1 MTTDPYAQCP
11 CGSGKKFKWCCQPIY
26 AGINR
31 ALEQDANGQHEAAL
45 KTIDDVTREH
55 AGNPEAWGQKAK
67 LLYAN
72 GKVEE
77 AEEALQRAFALN
89 ANYPYGLLLRAL
101 FRFHEGE
108 FGGALLLARRAA
120 EAYDPEAHDYLAQ
133 IYGLIFECEMKH
145 NRPVAAH
152 AALRLAA
159 RYQPADEDARAG
171 LEAVFGK
178 DSRLPE
184 AARRDYALMSP
195 PAGAGPRR
203 AAWDQALQSVSS
215 PRLGDVAH
223 AFEALAQQDDPDA
236 PAWFNLGLARA
247 WLGDNAAALEALDR
261 YLELEAD
268 EPAATP
274 AATLQEVLRLG
285 RGLEEQADYHDYSFA
300 LRLTDPKPVE
310 ALLQEWAQAHRLVP
324 VQTGQ
329 EGVFVAL
336 VLELSTA
343 SLITVGRPAADAGH
357 FAGYLSIVGNV
368 FQVHSP
374 LQEPFERLRDE
385 VRQRLAVGLGELHEH
400 RGPGQFQ
407 DVTAEALLFPMSG
420 DEQQAKERVLAHART
435 YFEEKW
441 VQRPRHS
448 LTGNTPLDAAGHA
461 TLRKKLRGVIEF
473 IEQCARLGML
483 SGYDFNGLRR
493 KLGLQAAAP
502 AQPAADGAAPD
513 VSGMGAAELAALKAE
528 GLTEGQLEQAL
539 QAAQKL
545 DAQELAANFARAL
558 VARPP
563 SAERPDRYPV
573 YSFLTQRALQEGDK
587 DAALDYVNEGERVDC
602 EHNGGRRR
610 NDYELRRGQ
619 VHVKRG
625 EAEAAQEVFQR
636 LIERVPSELRY
647 RGSAAEAMLALK
659 QGDKALRF
667 AEEGLAAA
675 RQANDRDSEQ
685 YLQELADAA
694 RKQMR

>member
-1 MTTDPYAQCP
+1 MALDPYGPCP

-26 AGINR
+26 AGINT

-45 KTIDDVTREH
+45 KTIDAVTREH
-55 AGNPEAWGQKAK
+55 EGNPEAWGQKAK

-72 GKVEE
+72 GKAEE
-77 AEEALQRAFALN
+77 AEEALQHAFALN
-89 ANYPYGLLLRAL
+89 PNYPYGLLLQAL

-108 FGGALLLARRAA
+108 LGGALLLARRAA
-120 EAYDPEAHDYLAQ
+120 EAYDPDAHDYLAQ
-133 IYGLIFECEMKH
+133 IYALVFECEMKS

-159 RYQPADEDARAG
+159 RYRPGDEEARAG
-171 LEAVFGK
+171 LDAVFGK

-184 AARRDYALMSP
+184 AARRDYALLSP
-195 PAGAGPRR
+195 PAGGSRR
-203 AAWDQALQSVSS
+203 AAWDRALHSANS
-215 PRLGDVAH
+215 PRLGEAAH
-223 AFEALAQQDDPDA
+223 AFEVLTQQDGGDTA
-236 PAWFNLGLARA
+236 AWFNLGVARA
-247 WLGDNAAALEALDR
+247 WLGDNAGALEALDR

-268 EPAATP
+268 EKATET

-285 RGLEEQADYHDYSFA
+285 RGLEEEADYHDYSFA
-300 LRLTDPKPVE
+300 LRLSDPKPVE
-310 ALLQEWAQAHRLVP
+310 ALLQEWAQAHRLIP

-343 SLITVGRPAADAGH
+343 SLITVGRPAADAGQ

-368 FQVHSP
+368 LQVHSP
-374 LQEPFERLRDE
+374 LKEPFERLRDE
-385 VRQRLAVGLGELHEH
+385 MRQKLAVGLGELHEH

-407 DVTAEALLFPMSG
+407 DVTAEALLFPLTG
-420 DEQQAKERVLAHART
+420 DEQQAKERVLAHARS
-435 YFEEKW
+435 YYEEKW

-448 LTGNTPLDAAGHA
+448 LLGNTPLDAAGHA
-461 TLRKKLRGVIEF
+461 TLRKKLRGVVDF
-473 IEQCARLGML
+473 VEQCAKVGML

-493 KLGLQAAAP
+493 KLGLLDTAPAPAAP
-502 AQPAADGAAPD
+502 AGAAQD
-513 VSGMGAAELAALKAE
+513 VAAMGAAELAALNIE

-539 QAAQKL
+539 HAAQKL
-545 DAQELAANFARAL
+545 DAQELASHFAKAL

-563 SAERPDRYPV
+563 GAERPDRYPV
-573 YSFLTQRALQEGDK
+573 YSYLTQRALQEGDK

-602 EHNGGRRR
+602 EHNEGRRR

-659 QGDKALRF
+659 QGAKALRF

-685 YLQELADAA
+685 YLQELAAAA
-694 RKQMR
+694 RKQMG

>member
-1 MTTDPYAQCP
+1 MALDPYGPCP

-45 KTIDDVTREH
+45 KTIDEVVRAHE
-55 AGNPEAWGQKAK
+55 GNPEAWGQKAK

-72 GKVEE
+72 GKPEE

-108 FGGALLLARRAA
+108 YPGCLLLARRAA

-133 IYGLIFECEMKH
+133 IYALAFECEMKM

-152 AALRLAA
+152 VALRLAA
-159 RYQPADEDARAG
+159 RYQPGDEEARAG
-171 LEAVFGK
+171 VEALFGK
-178 DSRLPE
+178 ESRLPE
-184 AARRDYALMSP
+184 AARRDYALLSP
-195 PAGAGPRR
+195 PGGGPRR
-203 AAWDQALQSVSS
+203 AAWDQALQSAAS
-215 PRLGDVAH
+215 PRLGDVAR
-223 AFEALAQQDDPDA
+223 AFEALTQQDGADA
-236 PAWFNLGLARA
+236 AAWFNLGLARA
-247 WLGDNAAALEALDR
+247 WLGDNAGALEALDR

-268 EPAATP
+268 EAAATP

-285 RGLEEQADYHDYSFA
+285 HGLEDQADYHDYSFA

-310 ALLQEWAQAHRLVP
+310 GLLQEWAQAHRLIP

-343 SLITVGRPAADAGH
+343 SLITVGRPAADAGY
-357 FAGYLSIVGNV
+357 FAGYLSILGNV

-374 LQEPFERLRDE
+374 LKEPFERLRDE

-407 DVTAEALLFPMSG
+407 DVTAEALLFPMGG
-420 DEQQAKERVLAHART
+420 DEQQAKERVLAHAQR
-435 YFEEKW
+435 YYEEKW
-441 VQRPRHS
+441 VQQPRRS

-461 TLRKKLRGVIEF
+461 TLRKKLRGVIDF

-493 KLGLQAAAP
+493 KLGLLQAVPAPAAP
-502 AQPAADGAAPD
+502 AGAGPD
-513 VSGMGAAELAALKAE
+513 VAAMGAAELAALKVE
-528 GLTEGQLEQAL
+528 GLSEGQLEQAL

-545 DAQELAANFARAL
+545 DAQELAAHFARAL

-573 YSFLTQRALQEGDK
+573 YSYLTQRALQEGDK

-602 EHNGGRRR
+602 EHNEGRRR

-625 EAEAAQEVFQR
+625 EVEAAQEVFQR

-647 RGSAAEAMLALK
+647 RGTAAEAMLSLK
-659 QGDKALRF
+659 QGARALRF

-685 YLQELADAA
+685 YLQELATAA
-694 RKQMR
+694 RKQMG

>member
-1 MTTDPYAQCP
+1 
-11 CGSGKKFKWCCQPIY
+11 
-26 AGINR
+26 
-31 ALEQDANGQHEAAL
+31 
-45 KTIDDVTREH
+45 
-55 AGNPEAWGQKAK
+55 
-67 LLYAN
+67 
-72 GKVEE
+72 
-77 AEEALQRAFALN
+77 
-89 ANYPYGLLLRAL
+89 
-101 FRFHEGE
+101 
-108 FGGALLLARRAA
+108 
-120 EAYDPEAHDYLAQ
+120 
-133 IYGLIFECEMKH
+133 MKN
-145 NRPVAAH
+145 NRPLAAH

-159 RYQPADEDARAG
+159 RYQPGDEDARAG

-178 DSRLPE
+178 DGRLPE
-184 AARRDYALMSP
+184 AARRDYALLSP
-195 PAGAGPRR
+195 PGGAGPRR
-203 AAWDQALQSVSS
+203 AAWDQALRVAAS
-215 PRLGDVAH
+215 PRLGDVAG
-223 AFEALAQQDDPDA
+223 AFDALTQQDGADSA
-236 PAWFNLGLARA
+236 AWFNLGLARA
-247 WLGDNAAALEALDR
+247 WLGDNAGALEALDR

-268 EPAATP
+268 EAAATP

-285 RGLEEQADYHDYSFA
+285 RGLEDEADYHDYSFA
-300 LRLTDPKPVE
+300 LRLGDPKPVE
-310 ALLQEWAQAHRLVP
+310 GLLQEWAQAHRLVP

-374 LQEPFERLRDE
+374 LKEPFERLRDE
-385 VRQRLAVGLGELHEH
+385 VRQRLAVGLGELHEQ

-420 DEQQAKERVLAHART
+420 DEQQAKERVLAHAQR
-435 YFEEKW
+435 YYDEKW
-441 VQRPRHS
+441 VQQPRHS
-448 LTGNTPLDAAGHA
+448 LMGNTPLDAAGHP
-461 TLRKKLRGVIEF
+461 TLRKKLRGVVELL
-473 IEQCARLGML
+473 EQCARLGML

-493 KLGLQAAAP
+493 KLGLLQAAPAAAP
-502 AQPAADGAAPD
+502 AGAAPD
-513 VSGMGAAELAALKAE
+513 VTAMGTAELAALKAE

-545 DAQELAANFARAL
+545 DAQELAAHFAQAL
-558 VARPP
+558 AARPP

-573 YSFLTQRALQEGDK
+573 YSYLTQRALQEGDK

-636 LIERVPSELRY
+636 LIERAPSELRY
-647 RGSAAEAMLALK
+647 RGTAAEAMLTLK
-659 QGDKALRF
+659 QGARALRF

-685 YLQELADAA
+685 YLQELAAAA
-694 RKQMR
+694 RKQMG

>member
-1 MTTDPYAQCP
+1 MTDPYSPCP

-45 KTIDDVTREH
+45 HTIDEVVREH
-55 AGNPEAWGQKAK
+55 GGNPEAWGQKAK

-72 GKVEE
+72 GKAEE

-89 ANYPYGLLLRAL
+89 PNYPYGLLLQAL

-120 EAYDPEAHDYLAQ
+120 EAYDPDAHDYLAQ
-133 IYGLIFECEMKH
+133 IYALVFECEMKM
-145 NRPVAAH
+145 NRPVAAR
-152 AALRLAA
+152 AALRLAV
-159 RYQPADEDARAG
+159 RYQPGDEDAAAG

-184 AARRDYALMSP
+184 AARRDYALLSP
-195 PAGAGPRR
+195 PAGGPRR
-203 AAWDQALQSVSS
+203 AAWDQALNSAAS
-215 PRLGDVAH
+215 PRLGEVAR
-223 AFEALAQQDDPDA
+223 AFEALTQQDGADA
-236 PAWFNLGLARA
+236 SAWFNLGVARA
-247 WLGDNAAALEALDR
+247 WLGDNAGALEALDR
-261 YLELEAD
+261 YLDLEAD
-268 EPAATP
+268 EAAAGP

-285 RGLEEQADYHDYSFA
+285 RGLEDQADYHDYSFA
-300 LRLTDPKPVE
+300 LRLSDPKPVE
-310 ALLQEWAQAHRLVP
+310 ALLQEWAQGHRLIP

-374 LQEPFERLRDE
+374 LQGPFERLRDE
-385 VRQRLAVGLGELHEH
+385 VRQRLAVALGELHEH

-407 DVTAEALLFPMSG
+407 DVTAEALLFPVSG
-420 DEQQAKERVLAHART
+420 DEQQARERVLAHART
-435 YFEEKW
+435 YYEEKW
-441 VQRPRHS
+441 VQQPRHS

-461 TLRKKLRGVIEF
+461 TLRKKLRGVIDF

-493 KLGLQAAAP
+493 KLGLLEAAP
-502 AQPAADGAAPD
+502 ATAAPAGAGPD
-513 VSGMGAAELAALKAE
+513 VAAMGAAELAALNAE
-528 GLTEGQLEQAL
+528 GLSEGQLEQAL

-545 DAQELAANFARAL
+545 DAKELAAHFAKAL

-563 SAERPDRYPV
+563 SAERPDRYPI
-573 YSFLTQRALQEGDK
+573 YAFLTQRALEEGDK
-587 DAALDYVNEGERVDC
+587 DAALDYVNEGERADC
-602 EHNGGRRR
+602 EHNEGRRR

-636 LIERVPSELRY
+636 LIERVPAELRY
-647 RGSAAEAMLALK
+647 RGQAAEAMLSLR
-659 QGDKALRF
+659 QGEKALRF

-675 RQANDRDSEQ
+675 RQANDRDAEEH
-685 YLQELADAA
+685 LKELAAAA
-694 RKQMR
+694 RKQMG